1 MDPKVN
7 YTAVGVYV
15 VVLTVALT
23 GIIYWLSAEHHRLYK
38 TYLIYMKEAVNGLTL
53 QAPVKFNGVDV
64 GYVDKIGLD
73 PQDPQ
78 EVRLVIKVDKDVP
91 ITQSTVAV
99 LIAQGITG
107 VTNVGLKAR
116 TPNAPPLKKL
126 PTEPYPV
133 IPSEPSLLVQLNAA
147 LREVTDSFKNISET
161 VNKVFDKESRDAF
174 KQALTNI
181 SRTTEQLPGALKQLP
196 GTLKSISSAAE
207 GISSTSVEVKAT
219 LKNSDTILQNL
230 SQQTLPQIYQA
241 AASLKETLDNL
252 KEVTAQMKQNPA
264 VIIRG
269 STPPPPGPGE

>member
-7 YTAVGVYV
+7 YTAVGIF
-15 VVLTVALT
+15 VVLLTLALT
-23 GIIYWLSAEHHRLYK
+23 GVIYWLSAEHHREYN
-38 TYLIYMKEAVNGLTL
+38 TYLVYMKEAVTGLTK

-64 GYVDKIGLD
+64 GYVDQIGLD

-107 VTNVGLKAR
+107 VTNLGLKAK

-126 PTEPYPV
+126 PSEPYPV

-147 LREVTDSFKNISET
+147 LRDVTDSFKNMNET
-161 VNKVFDKESRDAF
+161 FSKMFDQQNRESLKRTLA
-174 KQALTNI
+174 NI
-181 SRTTEQLPGALKQLP
+181 SKVTEQIPD
-196 GTLKSISSAAE
+196 TLKTISSAAS
-207 GISSTSVEVKAT
+207 GISSTSVEVKTT
-219 LKNSDTILQNL
+219 LKNSDTVLQNF
-230 SQQTLPQIYQA
+230 SQQTLPQIYEA
-241 AASLKETLDNL
+241 AASLKATLDNL
-252 KEVTAQMKQNPA
+252 KEVTAQMKQNPS

-269 STPPPPGPGE
+269 STPPPLGPGE